1 MKEILIL
8 VDGNSLI
15 NRAYYALPPLTNA
28 KGEFTQAVY
37 GFTTMLIK
45 TMQSYEPM
53 YVAVAFDL
61 PKPTFRHKMYDGY
74 KATRK
79 KMPPELASQIPLLKR
94 QLRLMNI
101 AVLEKEGYEADD
113 VIGTVAKRSGVET
126 FIITGDRD
134 SLQLIDDKIR
144 VVLTKRGITETV
156 VLDEAKLK
164 EEFSL
169 TPRGVIDFKALA
181 GDSSDNI
188 PGVPGV
194 GEKTAISLI
203 EKYGDLDGVYSHASE
218 ISGKLGERI
227 RANEASARMSF
238 ALATID
244 VNAPIEFKLDDF
256 TYDFP
261 FSDDVRRFFVENNF
275 RSLTKRDDIFALD
288 TATGDEQKERETIEI
303 FSASELSAVLDGVK
317 EVAFHLGDDVHFSF
331 DGEREY
337 VAKVHRT
344 LIDEGMTLVEVIGT
358 FKPVLESSS
367 VKKFVYDGKK
377 LKRTLASFGV
387 ALTAYDDVRLR
398 QFLADM
404 RVKSDSC
411 ESFAELNGYGAEVA
425 CALKGKNSELKKE
438 IADKGMTK
446 LYEDIEL
453 PLEEVLYDM
462 EERGVQIDT
471 DVLDSLG
478 KKYSTEAMAEEQ
490 AIYALAGRTF
500 NINSPKQ
507 LAEVLFDELK
517 IPYPGRTKKRSTS
530 AEVLSQIVDKHEI
543 VPRVLRYR
551 FLAKLNS
558 TYIEGIRK
566 LLDGNGVVHTE
577 YKQMLTTTGRLS
589 SVEPNLQN
597 IPVRDEEGKALRGLF
612 VARKGYTLV
621 SADYSQIELR
631 LLAHFSGDEIMLKLY
646 RDGEDIHSRTAAEVF
661 GVPLSEVTESMRRKA
676 KTVNF
681 GIVYGMS
688 DYGLSESLGCPVW
701 EARRYMEKYFERFK
715 SIAPYFADIVARA
728 KETGY
733 TTTLMGRV
741 RYIPELG
748 ASNYMTRQFGE
759 RAAMNMPLQGSAAD
773 IIKMAMV
780 AVHRRLKGTDS
791 ALILQIH
798 DELIIEAREEEAERV
813 RDILVEEMENAV
825 KLRVPLVA
833 DWAIGKS
840 WIDC

>member
-15 NRAYYALPPLTNA
+15 NRAFYALPPLTNA

-37 GFTTMLIK
+37 GFATMLIK
-45 TMQSYEPM
+45 AIQGYEPR

-79 KMPPELASQIPLLKR
+79 KMPTELASQIPILKN
-94 QLRLMNI
+94 QLQLMNI
-101 AVLEKEGYEADD
+101 AILEKEGYEADD
-113 VIGTVAKRSGVET
+113 VIGTVAKHSGVET
-126 FIITGDRD
+126 YIITGDRD
-134 SLQLIDDKIR
+134 SLQLIDDKVR

-156 VLDEAKLK
+156 VLDEEKLK

-188 PGVPGV
+188 PGIPGV
-194 GEKTAISLI
+194 GEKTAVSLI
-203 EKYGDLDGVYSHASE
+203 EKYGDLDGVYSHAGE
-218 ISGKLGERI
+218 IAGKLGERI
-227 RANEASARMSF
+227 RDNEESARMSF

-244 VNAPIEFKLDDF
+244 VNAPIKFSLDDF

-261 FSDDVRRFFVENNF
+261 FSDDVRRFFTENNF
-275 RSLTKRDDIFALD
+275 RSLTKRDDIFEFA
-288 TATGDEQKERETIEI
+288 
-303 FSASELSAVLDGVK
+303 SASSVAQLQLQTVELFSVGEVSAVIEGAK
-317 EVAFHLGDDVHFSF
+317 EVAFHLGDDVHFST

-344 LIDEGMTLVEVIGT
+344 LIDEGMTLVEAIEA
-358 FKPVLESSS
+358 FKPVLQSGS
-367 VKKFVYDGKK
+367 VVKFVYDGKK

-387 ALTAYDDVRLR
+387 ELVAYDDVHLR

-404 RVKSDSC
+404 RVKNESC
-411 ESFAELNGYGAEVA
+411 ESFAELNGYETAVA
-425 CALKGKNSELKKE
+425 CALKRKNSELKKE

-471 DVLDSLG
+471 GVLDSLG
-478 KKYSTEAMAEEQ
+478 KKYSAEATVEEQ
-490 AIYALAGRTF
+490 SIYVLAGRTF

-517 IPYPGRTKKRSTS
+517 IPYPGKTKKRSTS

-543 VPRVLRYR
+543 VARVLRYR

-631 LLAHFSGDEIMLKLY
+631 LLAHFSQDEIMLKLY
-646 RDGEDIHSRTAAEVF
+646 RDGEDIHTRTAAEVF
-661 GVPLSEVTESMRRKA
+661 GVPISEVTDAMRRKA

-715 SIAPYFADIVARA
+715 KIEPYFADIVARA

-798 DELIIEAREEEAERV
+798 DELIIEAREEDAERV

-840 WIDC
+840 WIEC